1 VRILTTKQFW
11 NNGFIFCCFAPLAL
25 LTILQFAA
33 DNYLGATWQA
43 ITLLLLC
50 VNNYLLCSNNNLKK
64 ELLEQLQVNLALIQ
78 HLKEI
83 LNEESK
89 KIK

>member
-1 VRILTTKQFW
+1 MRILTTKHFW
-11 NNGFIFCCFAPLAL
+11 NNGFIFCCFTPLTL
-25 LTILQFAA
+25 LTILQIAA
-33 DNYLGATWQA
+33 DNYLGAMWQA

-78 HLKEI
+78 HLKEM